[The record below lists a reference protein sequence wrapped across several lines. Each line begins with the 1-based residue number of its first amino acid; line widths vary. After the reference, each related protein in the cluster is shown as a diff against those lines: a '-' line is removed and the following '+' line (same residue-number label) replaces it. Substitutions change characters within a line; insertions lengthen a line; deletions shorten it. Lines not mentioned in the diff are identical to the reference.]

1 MGGRADHSDSLYENH
16 LGIAPHIPVMD
27 KSKRDDGSF
36 SPEDFTF
43 DKERNVY
50 ICPAGK
56 TGRVTNVS
64 RRGFWEISAKIS
76 KLPGSL
82 QQPPFSLLPFLGG
95 GR

>member
-36 SPEDFTF
+36 SQEDFTF

-56 TGRVTNVS
+56 TLTTTASTRLPPPS
-64 RRGFWEISAKIS
+64 SAATDRPWRQRS
-76 KLPGSL
+76 A
-82 QQPPFSLLPFLGG
+82 
-95 GR
+95 